1 MLSTLTIYIP
11 SIIQMK
17 LNGNWIELPPDRW
30 KFKSTALPIF
40 KKINNIIK
48 IIHTLTKNKRGCLI
62 G

>member
-1 MLSTLTIYIP
+1 
-11 SIIQMK
+11 MK